1 LDDFACA
8 NSLRGQVLAA
18 GGAQRLTVRAL
29 RDWFGRERLTER
41 SRSEIELAL
50 RRAGLEA
57 EPSLLAARLE
67 DVVVIRLADRS
78 PGVAAPPPQ
87 VAVARGSGGWA
98 WYRRLPVWAQL
109 AAPIVVLVLI
119 GAAAGGGSDGGD
131 GGSGGEAQL
140 AAGQPATTTDE
151 PSAAEREARRERRRA
166 RERRH
171 ARARRR
177 AAARRRAEARR
188 EAAARRRAA
197 ERRAERRRERERER
211 ERERQ
216 AAAAAPAESNCD
228 PSYEG
233 DCLDP
238 NASDYDCAGGSG
250 DGPEYADGPIQV
262 VGDDHF
268 DLDRDGDGAACE

>member
-8 NSLRGQVLAA
+8 KSLRGHVLAA
-18 GGAQRLTVRAL
+18 GGTQRLTVRAL
-29 RDWFGRERLTER
+29 RNWFRRERLTER

-50 RRAGLEA
+50 RRAGLEV
-57 EPSLLAARLE
+57 EPSLLAAGLE
-67 DVVVIRLADRS
+67 DVVVVRLAERS
-78 PGVAAPPPQ
+78 PSAAAPPRQ
-87 VAVARGSGGWA
+87 VAVAHGSGAWA
-98 WYRRLPVWAQL
+98 WYRRLPGWAQL

-119 GAAAGGGSDGGD
+119 SAAAGGGSDGGG
-131 GGSGGEAQL
+131 GGSGGETQL
-140 AAGQPATTTDE
+140 AADQPGTTTDE
-151 PSAAEREARRERRRA
+151 TSAAERQARRERRRA

-177 AAARRRAEARR
+177 AEAQRRAEARR
-188 EAAARRRAA
+188 EAAARRRAE
-197 ERRAERRRERERER
+197 ERRAERRRER

-228 PSYEG
+228 SSYEG

-268 DLDRDGDGAACE
+268 DLDRDGDGTACE